1 MSVFEKAIQLIVTS
15 YNLDLILLLS
25 STIQIK
31 VMPLLLNILI
41 QLIVTPHI
49 LGKVQGLI
57 KEVCRLIEP
66 CLLIGTREYFQK
78 LPKRSVLSFQQRYGS
93 NPSALYSVVKNC
105 LVKEAAL
112 VRNAEMTASGG
123 GGHCVSA
130 VATEIMMEID
140 RHLGQLK
147 AKTQDCDGNI
157 TKTRQ
162 DQESH
167 SINYYKHHQLSGPF
181 Q

>member
-1 MSVFEKAIQLIVTS
+1 
-15 YNLDLILLLS
+15 
-25 STIQIK
+25 
-31 VMPLLLNILI
+31 MP
-41 QLIVTPHI
+41 
-49 LGKVQGLI
+49 KS
-57 KEVCRLIEP
+57 
-66 CLLIGTREYFQK
+66 
-78 LPKRSVLSFQQRYGS
+78 SVLSFQQRYGS
-93 NPSALYSVVKNC
+93 NPSSLYSVVKNC

-112 VRNAEMTASGG
+112 VRNAEMTASG

-181 Q
+181 QLKILPFGNLSSPSKYFTLFNSHCSTIRWRSVRP